1 MSVLAYNINRV
12 IREKGLKQKYV
23 AEKVG
28 ISETSLS
35 NYLTERS
42 GIKGDMVPAFCRAL
56 EVEPNELYR
65 EEAAL

>member
-12 IREKGLKQKYV
+12 IREKGLKQKFV
-23 AEKVG
+23 ADKVG
-28 ISETSLS
+28 ISESALS
-35 NYLTERS
+35 NYLSERS
-42 GIKGDMVPAFCRAL
+42 GIKADMVPDFCRAL